1 MSVANLFRVVALEI
15 KLFKQLSKVAEV
27 LEVDARYD
35 FGNITGRARG
45 SGLSDWVTER
55 GLDTG
60 VWVLGFLTWDALGF
74 SGSKDDT
81 GETKINILGLLL
93 DKVTVS
99 GGWTLSE
106 LEILGLED
114 KTEAETGVETTG
126 FEGGTWLKG
135 LDTAGMSAGG
145 MEGSE

>member
-1 MSVANLFRVVALEI
+1 M
-15 KLFKQLSKVAEV
+15 
-27 LEVDARYD
+27 
-35 FGNITGRARG
+35 
-45 SGLSDWVTER
+45 SDWVTER

-60 VWVLGFLTWDALGF
+60 VWVLGFLTWDAPGF
-74 SGSKDDT
+74 SGSTDDT

-114 KTEAETGVETTG
+114 KTEAETGVEMTG

-135 LDTAGMSAGG
+135 LDTAGVSAGG